1 VVRPTYLFADSQFYM
16 VEGRWFSEIE
26 MLSLTNP
33 ENRWRRACSALVVLL
48 AVFSLAVSVA
58 TRYCSAQGGSSYST
72 STVHKHSVPE
82 PGRQRL
88 TKSAANWI
96 PPVVRTAVLE
106 APSSYPRISPAG
118 PPMPSI
124 LLELSLYNR
133 PPPAC

>member
-1 VVRPTYLFADSQFYM
+1 M
-16 VEGRWFSEIE
+16 I
-26 MLSLTNP
+26 
-33 ENRWRRACSALVVLL
+33 VLL

-58 TRYCSAQGGSSYST
+58 TRYCSAQSGSAYST
-72 STVHKHSVPE
+72 STVHKHSSPE

-88 TKSAANWI
+88 TKSAANWM
-96 PPVVRTAVLE
+96 PPVVRSAVLE

-118 PPMPSI
+118 PPMPSV